1 MYKFYLMKNN
11 ICANCNNHFSGE
23 FCNKCG
29 QKIPHKIT
37 MSHIGHEL
45 VHTFTHADKGFFYL
59 LIQLFLKPGI
69 VGREYILEGKRKKY
83 FMPFQYIF
91 IIGSI
96 GTFVAVNSHF
106 FSNTLS
112 IIDKINGPTSSNQLK
127 FITNFGGLISKYY
140 NLLILFQLPF
150 FAYASYLLFRKYKLN
165 YAEHLTFQTFI
176 SAQTTIISM
185 VIMLMIL
192 LLKQSSI
199 FLVPLVSAIS
209 FSYQIYATKQFFKI
223 NNFTGS
229 LRATAASIL
238 GAVFFMVVM
247 LGVVFVYV
255 KFIFVK

>member
-1 MYKFYLMKNN
+1 MKNN
-11 ICANCNNHFSGE
+11 ICANCSNHFSAE

-59 LIQLFLKPGI
+59 LIQLFIKPGI

-112 IIDKINGPTSSNQLK
+112 VIDRLNGPTSASQLK
-127 FITNFGGLISKYY
+127 FITDFGGLISKYY
-140 NLLILFQLPF
+140 NLIILIQLPF
-150 FAYASYLLFRKYKLN
+150 FAYASYLVFKKYKLN

-176 SAQTTIISM
+176 SAQSTIISM
-185 VIMLMIL
+185 VTMLIIL
-192 LLKQSSI
+192 ILKQSSI
-199 FLVPLVSAIS
+199 YLIPVVSAIS

-223 NNFTGS
+223 NNFKGTIK
-229 LRATAASIL
+229 ATAAGLL
-238 GAVFFMVVM
+238 GVIFFMIVMFVFVFFYIKF
-247 LGVVFVYV
+247 VFV
-255 KFIFVK
+255 K

>member
-1 MYKFYLMKNN
+1 MKNN
-11 ICANCNNHFSGE
+11 ICANCKNHFSGE

-29 QKIPHKIT
+29 QKIAHKIT

-59 LIQLFLKPGI
+59 LIQLFVKPGI

-112 IIDKINGPTSSNQLK
+112 VIDKLNGPTSATQLK

-140 NLLILFQLPF
+140 NLIILVQLPF
-150 FAYASYLLFRKYKLN
+150 FAFATYLLFKKYKLN

-176 SAQTTIISM
+176 SAQTTIISL
-185 VIMLMIL
+185 VTMLFIL
-192 LLKQSSI
+192 VLKQSSI
-199 FLVPLVSAIS
+199 FLIPIVSAIS
-209 FSYQIYATKQFFKI
+209 FSYQIYAIKQFFRI
-223 NNFTGS
+223 NNFAGTVK
-229 LRATAASIL
+229 ATASSFL
-238 GAVFFMVVM
+238 GVLFFMVLM
-247 LGVVFVYV
+247 FLFAFVYI